1 MKIELAKTG
10 GFCWGVK
17 RALDAALNIRAAGIV
32 PLKRGGARSAK
43 YKVFTYGPLI
53 HNEQVVKMLKAK
65 GIRPVSA
72 SAAGKRLKDSGRHIM
87 VIRAHGAPP
96 AVQDQLKKKGY
107 RVIDATC
114 PHVRHSQQQVKDY
127 ARKGYRIIIAGDK
140 EHAEVFSLIGYANA
154 ANRFPAKGG
163 SASGM
168 ISRPIVVS
176 SKQEIRRLFAK
187 SAQFQDGAPICLLAQ
202 STFQPQAY
210 QEIMEALK
218 KRHQNVTVLN
228 TICPA
233 PTRRQ
238 REVMELSKR
247 VDAMVVVGDH
257 KSANTSRLAA
267 LSRSLK
273 VPTFQ
278 VAYAKEL
285 PMAKINNYQLVGVTA
300 GTSTPDW
307 VIQAVIERLKKNK

>member
-72 SAAGKRLKDSGRHIM
+72 SAAGKSLKDSGRHIM

-140 EHAEVFSLIGYANA
+140 EHAEVFSLTGYANA
-154 ANRFPAKGG
+154 A
-163 SASGM
+163 S
-168 ISRPIVVS
+168 ILSRPIVVS

-187 SAQFQDGAPICLLAQ
+187 SAQFQDGVPICLLAQ